1 MKYFFGAEYTGK
13 EKVDMIK
20 QAQTEGENRTLGR
33 CKPYCPENNNPRSS
47 EGDPISSPELLLGVR
62 LEQFRNT

>member
-20 QAQTEGENRTLGR
+20 QAQTEGDS
-33 CKPYCPENNNPRSS
+33 PI
-47 EGDPISSPELLLGVR
+47 EGERRLFTITRGCVLDVAVR
-62 LEQFRNT
+62 QAQQ